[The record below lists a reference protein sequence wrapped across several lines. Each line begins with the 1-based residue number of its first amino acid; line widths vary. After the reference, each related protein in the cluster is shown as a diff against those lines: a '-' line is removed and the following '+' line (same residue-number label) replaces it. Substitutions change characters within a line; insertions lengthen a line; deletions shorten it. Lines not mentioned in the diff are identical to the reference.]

1 MAYGAIMGQETKS
14 AGGVSPFGMCGPLTC
29 YVGDGD
35 YTFTAQ
41 MKGKYKVTAVS
52 GGGDGGD
59 GKYTEGSNRDYFCS
73 GSAGG
78 SGAVAIFQTD
88 LEINENITIS
98 ISNKEV
104 NINSGQVICTPGS
117 NGGNGNFYDLN
128 EDTPPTGGAG
138 GIVAA
143 SIDLLYS
150 VNGIKGEDAVSESY
164 NNSAQDYTKT
174 AKGAGLPAVI
184 YYPAMHEGKLGVC
197 LNKPIDGG
205 QTYVGA
211 NTPDDAD
218 ARKIGNPAYGGYCGA
233 GGDGSISFNNY
244 SGYSAY
250 IRGDHGTGGPA
261 AVIIE
266 YLGDF

>member
-1 MAYGAIMGQETKS
+1 MAYGAIMGQALATS
-14 AGGVSPFGMCGPLTC
+14 GGISPFGMCGPLTC
-29 YVGDGD
+29 YVGDGN

-52 GGGDGGD
+52 GGGNGGD
-59 GKYTEGSNRDYFCS
+59 GEYTQGSNKDYFCS
-73 GSAGG
+73 GSGGG
-78 SGAVAIFQTD
+78 SGAIAIFQID
-88 LEINENITIS
+88 LEINENIVIS

-117 NGGNGNFYDLN
+117 NGSNGGFYDSN
-128 EDTPPTGGAG
+128 EDTPPIGGAG
-138 GIVAA
+138 GTITA

-150 VNGIKGEDAVSESY
+150 VNGIKGKDGVIERY
-164 NNSAQDYTKT
+164 NNNAQDYTQPT
-174 AKGAGLPAVI
+174 RGGGLPVVV
-184 YYPAMHEGKLGVC
+184 YYPAMYKGKLGIY
-197 LNKPIDGG
+197 LNEPIDGG
-205 QTYVGA
+205 QTYVGST
-211 NTPDDAD
+211 NPDDAD
-218 ARKIGNPAYGGYCGA
+218 ARKLSTPAYGGYCGS

-244 SGYSAY
+244 SSSAF